1 MKKIKL
7 LIILLMF
14 LFPSVIKAYG
24 IENFYI
30 NATIEKNGDL
40 TVEEYFYLNGDYNGF
55 ERILEYKNAN
65 AFTFDPNLSSYGGS
79 TLHNGDDITIEE
91 VRGIPI
97 DANYDFTEK
106 GKKFDKVS
114 SASKGD
120 YGVYTTN
127 YKSNGVSALIYNPS
141 SYNNAFYIKYKI
153 SNMAILHE
161 DVAELGWN
169 IVGNQLSESVGYL
182 RAIINIPGNTDVRV
196 WAHGPLNGESKI
208 LSKDKLEISIRGLN
222 SHTAIDARC
231 TFDKSVISSSLK
243 KSGVKALDKILK
255 YEESKA
261 EQANYQRK
269 QKDKQYIEEAES
281 ALSYCEKKPSRSCYN
296 DAYSKVGYVLD
307 KDKKAEFKKRLSDL
321 EVLVI
326 QKEEENAKKAVEYV
340 EAFPKYKNLVSA
352 RESVAILTNA
362 ELKQSLTE
370 RLDKVEE
377 TVKKREQRIDIY
389 LSIGVSALIIGIIVT
404 TVVTYKKTGKDDPS
418 EFNEHYLRD
427 FPDDFSPATVEYLM
441 NGVITN
447 RSVSAEILNMI
458 YKKLIIVES
467 NPEKKKDYIFKI
479 NIPESPVLTN
489 KEAYLKKLLFGG
501 ASTVTL
507 KEFKKRA
514 KKSYSSFLS
523 SWDSFIDQSYSE
535 AEAKKLYF
543 FPEEKKKKKIPRK
556 YLIIALIML
565 LIVTFVFNLPV
576 LFMSG
581 GFIISMLW
589 IKGTTPH
596 YDDSYKHV
604 VSKRTNRFKRKAYL
618 LIILSLFACGVLAIA
633 SMIISHYKCVT
644 PIFGGVALLIG
655 VISIAT
661 VSSMKKRNTYGATEY
676 RKWLAMKNFMSD
688 FGNLSEKELP
698 EIALWEKYLV
708 YATVLGCA
716 AKLQKT
722 MEVKLKDMNVD
733 MNDTF
738 SDILLMNTIN
748 NTVNRA
754 INTGHSSAVSAKRAH
769 DYASSYSGGGGS
781 WSSGSGGGG
790 GFSSG
795 GGSFGGGGGGGRF

>member
-1 MKKIKL
+1 MKKIKFL
-7 LIILLMF
+7 ILLVML

-30 NATIEKNGDL
+30 NATIENNGDL

-55 ERILEYKNAN
+55 ERILEYRNSN
-65 AFTFDPNLSSYGGS
+65 AFEFDPNLSSYGGS
-79 TLHNGDDITIEE
+79 SLHNGDGITIEE

-97 DANYDFTEK
+97 DASYDFTEK
-106 GKKFDKVS
+106 GKEFDKVS

-127 YKSNGVSALIYNPS
+127 YKSNGVSVLIYNPD
-141 SYNNAFYIKYKI
+141 SYNNAFYVKYKI

-182 RAIINIPGNTDVRV
+182 RAVINIPGNKDVRV

-231 TFDKSVISSSLK
+231 TFDKSIISSSLK

-281 ALSYCEKKPSRSCYN
+281 ALSVCEKNPSRSCYN
-296 DAYSKVGYVLD
+296 DAYSKVSYVLD
-307 KDKKAEFKKRLSDL
+307 KDKKAEFQKRLDDL

-326 QKEEENAKKAVEYV
+326 QKEEENAKRAVEYA
-340 EAFPKYKNLVSA
+340 ETFPYYNNLKSA
-352 RESVAILTNA
+352 RESVAILTNK
-362 ELKQSLTE
+362 ELKQSLIE
-370 RLDKVEE
+370 RLDKVEVI
-377 TVKKREQRIDIY
+377 VKEKEQRIDIY
-389 LSIGVSALIIGIIVT
+389 LSIGVSALIIGIIAT
-404 TVVTYKKTGKDDPS
+404 AIVTYKKTGKDDPS
-418 EFNEHYLRD
+418 EFDEHYLRD

-467 NPEKKKDYIFKI
+467 NPEKKNDYIFKL

-489 KEAYLKKLLFGG
+489 KETYLKKLLFGG

-507 KEFKKRA
+507 KEFKRRA
-514 KKSYSSFLS
+514 KTSYSSFLS
-523 SWDSFIDQSYSE
+523 SWNSFINQAYSE
-535 AEAKKLYF
+535 AETRKLYF
-543 FPEEKKKKKIPRK
+543 FPEEKKKKKTISK
-556 YLIIALIML
+556 ALAIIIIVALFIFA
-565 LIVTFVFNLPV
+565 IVTNIVAPLV
-576 LFMSG
+576 IGSVILSIL
-581 GFIISMLW
+581 GF
-589 IKGTTPH
+589 GNATT
-596 YDDSYKHV
+596 YNTREHV
-604 VSKRTNRFKRKAYL
+604 VAKRSNRFKRRAYG
-618 LIILSLFACGVLAIA
+618 LIILSIITACVLAIA
-633 SMIISHYKCVT
+633 SIIISHYKCVA
-644 PIFGGVALLIG
+644 PIFGGGALLIG
-655 VISIAT
+655 IISISL
-661 VSSMKKRNTYGATEY
+661 VSSMKKRNTYGSTEY
-676 RKWLAMKNFMSD
+676 RKWLAMKNFMND

-722 MEVKLKDMNVD
+722 MEVKLKDMDLD

-769 DYASSYSGGGGS
+769 DYASSSSGGGGS

>member
-1 MKKIKL
+1 MKKIKFL
-7 LIILLMF
+7 ILLVIL

-30 NATIEKNGDL
+30 NATIENNGDL

-55 ERILEYKNAN
+55 ERILEYRNSN
-65 AFTFDPNLSSYGGS
+65 AFEFDPNLSSYGGS
-79 TLHNGDDITIEE
+79 SLHNGDGITIEE

-97 DANYDFTEK
+97 DASYDFTEK
-106 GKKFDKVS
+106 GKEFDKVS

-127 YKSNGVSALIYNPS
+127 YKSNGVSVLIYNPD
-141 SYNNAFYIKYKI
+141 SYNNAFYVKYKI

-182 RAIINIPGNTDVRV
+182 RAVINIPGNKDVRV

-269 QKDKQYIEEAES
+269 QKDKQYIEEAER
-281 ALSYCEKKPSRSCYN
+281 ALSACEGNPRRLCYN
-296 DAYSKVGYVLD
+296 DAYSKVSYVLD
-307 KDKKAEFKKRLSDL
+307 KDKKAEFQKRLDDL

-326 QKEEENAKKAVEYV
+326 QKEEENAKRAVEYA
-340 EAFPKYKNLVSA
+340 ETFPYYNNLKSA
-352 RESVAILTNA
+352 RESVAILTNK
-362 ELKQSLTE
+362 ELKQSLIE
-370 RLDKVEE
+370 RLDKVEVI
-377 TVKKREQRIDIY
+377 VKEKEQRIDIY
-389 LSIGVSALIIGIIVT
+389 LSIGVSALIIGIIAT
-404 TVVTYKKTGKDDPS
+404 AIVTYKKTGKDDPS
-418 EFNEHYLRD
+418 EFDEHYLRD

-467 NPEKKKDYIFKI
+467 NPEKKNDYIFKL

-489 KEAYLKKLLFGG
+489 KETYLKKLLFGD

-507 KEFKKRA
+507 KEFKRRA
-514 KKSYSSFLS
+514 KTSYSSFLS
-523 SWDSFIDQSYSE
+523 SWNSFINQAYSE
-535 AEAKKLYF
+535 AETRKLYF
-543 FPEEKKKKKIPRK
+543 FPEEKKKKKTISK
-556 YLIIALIML
+556 ALAIIILVALFIFA
-565 LIVTFVFNLPV
+565 IVTNVVAPLV
-576 LFMSG
+576 IGSVILSIL
-581 GFIISMLW
+581 GF
-589 IKGTTPH
+589 GNATT
-596 YDDSYKHV
+596 YNTREHV
-604 VSKRTNRFKRKAYL
+604 VAKRSNRFKRRAYG
-618 LIILSLFACGVLAIA
+618 LIILSIITACVLAIA
-633 SMIISHYKCVT
+633 SIIISHYKCVA
-644 PIFGGVALLIG
+644 PIFGGGALLIG
-655 VISIAT
+655 IISISL
-661 VSSMKKRNTYGATEY
+661 VSSMKKRNTYGSTEY
-676 RKWLAMKNFMSD
+676 KKWLAMKNFMSD

-722 MEVKLKDMNVD
+722 MEVKLKDMDLD

-769 DYASSYSGGGGS
+769 DYASSSSGGGGS